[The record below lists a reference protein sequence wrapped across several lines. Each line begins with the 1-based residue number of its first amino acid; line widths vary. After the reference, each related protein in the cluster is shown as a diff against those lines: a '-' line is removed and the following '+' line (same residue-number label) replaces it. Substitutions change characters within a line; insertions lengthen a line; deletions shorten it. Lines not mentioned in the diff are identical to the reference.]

1 MKSCFFLYVVI
12 WQRPAVFELFHY
24 SHGDFSPCWTESW
37 FSSSLVKLSRE
48 NDNRAV
54 SEGKSY
60 PIITDLDFLPADY
73 PIFIIIT
80 REVQLTLVPIDSFPN
95 HGRKWSS
102 KGVPEHYKLSRFV
115 IRNKTSTCVF
125 VTQTVLSRTRARA
138 GCFSRQ
144 TIYLRICQIPCLSDE
159 GVDCTLRFHQSW
171 LGFSTAPPFSRWRAI
186 LYYHSVRRWSHCG
199 LSNPNRYYPRSGI
212 STGPLYLFPNTG
224 GRLGSKEVPASSGVA
239 LS

>member
-1 MKSCFFLYVVI
+1 MCGMSFASHTDAKLTSFRLRVVSLLSWRFLTKPDCILIFFK
-12 WQRPAVFELFHY
+12 
-24 SHGDFSPCWTESW
+24 
-37 FSSSLVKLSRE
+37 LVKLSRE

-115 IRNKTSTCVF
+115 IRNKTSIWVLKT
-125 VTQTVLSRTRARA
+125 TTVLSCVHTQA

-144 TIYLRICQIPCLSDE
+144 TIHLRICQIPCLSDE
-159 GVDCTLRFHQSW
+159 GVDCTLRFHQSRI
-171 LGFSTAPPFSRWRAI
+171 GFSTAPPFSRWRSHHI
-186 LYYHSVRRWSHCG
+186 LS
-199 LSNPNRYYPRSGI
+199 
-212 STGPLYLFPNTG
+212 
-224 GRLGSKEVPASSGVA
+224 
-239 LS
+239 